1 MSGSNPGTVHGTS
14 QARREHLRALR
25 RRAGDPAHS
34 ERDQKQLPLQ
44 SLKMGMWVD
53 KAAAGAFFGVPG
65 VREGSTLARIAP
77 SGAEAAGWSDPRS
90 DQGKFRKSEHPRSRR
105 ELKKF

>member
-1 MSGSNPGTVHGTS
+1 MGGGSPDMAHDTS
-14 QARREHLRALR
+14 QARRERLRALR

-44 SLKMGMWVD
+44 SSKMGMWVD

-65 VREGSTLARIAP
+65 VREGSTLARIAA
-77 SGAEAAGWSDPRS
+77 SGAEEAGWSDPRS
-90 DQGKFRKSEHPRSRR
+90 DPGKFRKSGNPH
-105 ELKKF
+105 

>member
-1 MSGSNPGTVHGTS
+1 MSGSNPGTVHDTS

-25 RRAGDPAHS
+25 RRAGDPARS

-44 SLKMGMWVD
+44 SSKMGMWVD
-53 KAAAGAFFGVPG
+53 KAVADAFFGVPG

-90 DQGKFRKSEHPRSRR
+90 DRGKFRKYGNPYYRR
-105 ELKKF
+105 EL